1 MKKIIVVMLLGI
13 VLIGTGAKNK
23 LDAQFPYQLDV
34 ASDSK
39 AAVQAMTFSP
49 QEKTLDELAD
59 NMGIWCAWSEE
70 QTDTGSTL
78 VTAEGAAGYDFMR
91 REDGYEIRFRVL
103 PDGRMRIDSTT
114 LNGQSTSLDR
124 VLELFAQSAEQLE
137 RIKGRQTPKVM
148 ARSE

>member
-91 REDGYEIRFRVL
+91 REDG
-103 PDGRMRIDSTT
+103 
-114 LNGQSTSLDR
+114 
-124 VLELFAQSAEQLE
+124 
-137 RIKGRQTPKVM
+137 
-148 ARSE
+148 